1 MPVYTGT
8 SGKTYQADDAP
19 FASGGEG
26 SIHDIAGNRELV
38 AKIYNPDKRTTE
50 RERKVSAMSG
60 IKPSVIEQYAWP
72 LDPLYENGAFAGYVM
87 PKVTGK
93 EKLRNIY
100 VYDNRAGI
108 PWTLYIAIAK
118 NLAAAVHNVHEIG
131 QIIGDLNP
139 ENILADPHTGL
150 VTLVDTDS
158 YHITDS
164 KGTVYRCMVGM
175 PEFVAPE
182 LQGQHFPSAP
192 LPTFTKQSDEFALS
206 VLIFALLMNG
216 AHPFACKTITGS
228 ASQFQPIDNMVSGLC
243 AHFAETTTSNLDIP
257 RYAPELSSL
266 PLDIQSLF
274 HRAFVDGYKKTDF
287 RPTAEE
293 WYHALD
299 RLENNI
305 KSCGTNPAHLYYS
318 RTSGCPWCKV
328 DQKMSLS
335 LPQPKSPLPQTAF
348 TSASATQPPL
358 GGQAAPLKKKGKTN
372 WIAIAAIVGVVVLIA
387 VLRDVISTNNATSPP
402 PVPSATT
409 VEQSTPEASILEG
422 FVKINGGTFMM
433 GSPASEVSRDSDE
446 VQHQVTVSNFFM
458 GKYEVTQK
466 EWVAL
471 MGTNPSDFK
480 GDNLPVENVSWYD
493 AVEYC
498 NARSR
503 KEGLTPAYTIS
514 GSGNNRTVTW
524 NRNANGY
531 RLPTEA
537 EWEYACR
544 VGTTTPFYTGNN
556 ITTNQANY
564 DGDYPYNRN
573 AKGTYRGK
581 TTAVGSFAANAWGLY
596 DLHGNVWEWCW
607 DWYGGYSSN
616 AQTDPVGAS
625 SGAYRVLRGGSWD
638 GYGQVLRS
646 AFRDYGTPSGRDN
659 YLGFRLARPSL

>member
-1 MPVYTGT
+1 MPLYTGT
-8 SGKTYQADDAP
+8 SGKTYQADDTP

-26 SIHDIAGNRELV
+26 SIYDITGNRELV

-50 RERKVSAMSG
+50 RERKVAVMSG

-72 LDPLYENGAFAGYVM
+72 LDPLYEKGAFAGYVM
-87 PKVTGK
+87 PKVIGK
-93 EKLRNIY
+93 KKLRNLY

-118 NLAAAVHNVHEIG
+118 NLAATVHNVHEIG

-139 ENILADPHTGL
+139 DNILANPQTGL

-164 KGTVYRCMVGM
+164 KRTVYRCVVGM
-175 PEFVAPE
+175 PAFVAPE
-182 LQGQHFPSAP
+182 LQGQHFASAP
-192 LPTFTKQSDEFALS
+192 LPTFTTESDEFALS

-216 AHPFACKTITGS
+216 AHPFACKTISGS

-243 AHFAETTTSNLDIP
+243 AHFAETTLSNLDIP

-274 HRAFVDGYKKTDF
+274 YRAFVDGHQKTDF
-287 RPTAEE
+287 RPGAEE

-299 RLENNI
+299 RLEHHI
-305 KSCGTNPAHLYYS
+305 KPCGTNPAHLYYS
-318 RTSGCPWCKV
+318 KASGCPWCQV
-328 DQKMSLS
+328 EQKMA
-335 LPQPKSPLPQTAF
+335 LPLPKSPLPQTAF
-348 TSASATQPPL
+348 TSTSATPPPL

-372 WIAIAAIVGVVVLIA
+372 WIALAAIVGVVVLA
-387 VLRDVISTNNATSPP
+387 GVLWVVISTNNTASPP
-402 PVPSATT
+402 SVAP
-409 VEQSTPEASILEG
+409 VEQTMSEAPILEG
-422 FVKINGGTFMM
+422 FVKINGGTFTM
-433 GSPASEVSRDSDE
+433 GSPANEAGRESWGGDE
-446 VQHQVTVSNFFM
+446 TQHQVTVSGFYL
-458 GKYEVTQK
+458 GKYEVTQRGY
-466 EWVAL
+466 AAI
-471 MGTNPSDFK
+471 MGTNPSYFK

-503 KEGLTPAYTIS
+503 TEGLTPGYTIS
-514 GSGNNRTVTW
+514 GSGDNRTVTW
-524 NRNANGY
+524 NRNVNGY

-544 VGTTTPFYTGNN
+544 AGTTTPFSTGSN

-564 DGDYPYNRN
+564 RNYPYNGN
-573 AKGTYRGK
+573 AKGTYREE
-581 TTAVGSFAANAWGLY
+581 TVAVGSFAANVWGLY
-596 DLHGNVWEWCW
+596 DMHGNVWEWCW
-607 DWYGGYSSN
+607 DWYGNYGSGS
-616 AQTDPVGAS
+616 QTDPMGAS
-625 SGAYRVLRGGSWD
+625 SGTYRVARGGSWGYD
-638 GYGQVLRS
+638 GQYLRS
-646 AFRDYGTPSGRDN
+646 AWRFILTPSRRDY